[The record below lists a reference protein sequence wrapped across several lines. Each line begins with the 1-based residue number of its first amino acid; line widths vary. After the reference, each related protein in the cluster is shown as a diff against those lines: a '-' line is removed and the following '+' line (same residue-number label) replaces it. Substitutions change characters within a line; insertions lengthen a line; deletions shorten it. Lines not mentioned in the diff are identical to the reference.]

1 MKLTTTTINRLINNK
16 SRIIENTIQWQKNNF
31 AERTHD
37 YEKCSRDLN
46 IVLTAYIDDLKSDST
61 RNITYVGSKYW
72 FNDIRQISD
81 HNTEIAIHNYMIEYI
96 NNNILLAISDQEQL
110 LNLKNILIKSIEFGP
125 EYMTYS
131 HMHKYR
137 YIMEYDTEDVPDLHL
152 IKQSLYEAWN
162 TTPSKQNFMPYNIFV
177 LGPEDKKIKELIY
190 YKALVREYFTNSD
203 RYDIDESDPVEIEK
217 AMLKHRTTVQYINF
231 KTAPYIVICT
241 QRVETKSN
249 PFNQSLTDRGWNFEQ
264 TDASWQNDP
273 KAKNRAQ
280 GLMFLEVGMF
290 VQSFSNL
297 CLMHGIDVSYTRCL
311 PVTMDFWSEPEFSF
325 LENPPQFIMT
335 IGKGKVSRRE
345 FYPDANHGIDYR
357 PDFERVVKFITKT
370 NTN

>member
-1 MKLTTTTINRLINNK
+1 MKSNIEIVNCLLTNK

-31 AERTHD
+31 IERTQD

-46 IVLTAYIDDLKSDST
+46 IVLTAYIDDLRSGST

-96 NNNILLAISDQEQL
+96 NNNILLATTDQKQL
-110 LNLKNILIKSIEFGP
+110 LNLKNILIKIIEFGP

-137 YIMEYDTEDVPDLHL
+137 YIMEYDTEDVPDIHL
-152 IKQSLYEAWN
+152 IKQALYESWN

-190 YKALVREYFTNSD
+190 YNALVQEYNTNHH
-203 RYDIDESDPVEIEK
+203 RYDINESDPVAIEK
-217 AMLKHRTTVQYINF
+217 AMIDHRVSVQYTNL
-231 KTAPYIVICT
+231 KTAPYVLICT
-241 QRVETKSN
+241 QRVETIPN
-249 PFNQSLTDRGWNFEQ
+249 PFNQYLANKGWNYEQ
-264 TDASWQNDP
+264 TESSWTKDP
-273 KAKNRAQ
+273 KVKNRAY
-280 GLMFLEVGMF
+280 GLSFLEIGMF
-290 VQSFSNL
+290 IHSFSNL

-311 PVTMDFWSEPEFSF
+311 PTDMDFWSNPEFNF
-325 LENPPQFIMT
+325 LETPPQIIVT
-335 IGKGKVSRRE
+335 AGKGKQSRRE
-345 FYPDANHGIDYR
+345 HYPHANHGIDYR